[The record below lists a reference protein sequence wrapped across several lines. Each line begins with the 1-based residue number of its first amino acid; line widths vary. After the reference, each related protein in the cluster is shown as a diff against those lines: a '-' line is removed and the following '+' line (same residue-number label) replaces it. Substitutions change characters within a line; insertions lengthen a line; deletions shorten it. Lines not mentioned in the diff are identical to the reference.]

1 MNFDEERG
9 AFGQTLRG
17 SLGMDLGE
25 GVDLVIVPEYRI
37 ERIVWIRRRDGKVVG
52 GDFRVFELFIR
63 FLLFLFSDI
72 GISLY
77 ILCMYTCMFL
87 KLSIIFNR
95 RLYEGTIIFWDAKK
109 VISIELRSFERKALN
124 GRMLIFFFFF
134 CTKELILAERAL
146 RLECLVSQIVIVLK
160 FGWNKS
166 SDIISVFGHAIK
178 NGI

>member
-1 MNFDEERG
+1 MRSVEPSARLCG
-9 AFGQTLRG
+9 
-17 SLGMDLGE
+17 DLWGWKGE

-37 ERIVWIRRRDGKVVG
+37 ERIEMWFEEEMENDGGRWFSSFRAFYSFSFIFIQRYRNIVVY
-52 GDFRVFELFIR
+52 FMHV
-63 FLLFLFSDI
+63 
-72 GISLY
+72 
-77 ILCMYTCMFL
+77 YTFL

-134 CTKELILAERAL
+134 CTKELILTERAL
-146 RLECLVSQIVIVLK
+146 RLECLVSQTVIVLK

>member
-17 SLGMDLGE
+17 SLGMERRGGGSRHRSGIPDRE
-25 GVDLVIVPEYRI
+25 DCVDSKKRWKSSGRWFSSFRAFYSFSFIFIQRYRNIVVY
-37 ERIVWIRRRDGKVVG
+37 
-52 GDFRVFELFIR
+52 F
-63 FLLFLFSDI
+63 
-72 GISLY
+72 
-77 ILCMYTCMFL
+77 MYVYTFL

-124 GRMLIFFFFF
+124 GRMLIFFFF

-146 RLECLVSQIVIVLK
+146 RLECLVSQTVIVLK

>member
-1 MNFDEERG
+1 MRSVEPSARLCG
-9 AFGQTLRG
+9 
-17 SLGMDLGE
+17 DLWGWKGE

-37 ERIVWIRRRDGKVVG
+37 ERIEVWIRRRDGKVVG

-134 CTKELILAERAL
+134 LYQRINFSRESIAAR
-146 RLECLVSQIVIVLK
+146 VSCVANCYCIKVRMKQK
-160 FGWNKS
+160 FGYYLCLWTR
-166 SDIISVFGHAIK
+166 D
-178 NGI
+178 

>member
-1 MNFDEERG
+1 MRSVEPSARLCG
-9 AFGQTLRG
+9 
-17 SLGMDLGE
+17 DLWGWKGE

-37 ERIVWIRRRDGKVVG
+37 ERIEVWIRRRDGKVVG

-134 CTKELILAERAL
+134 LYQRINFSRENIAAR
-146 RLECLVSQIVIVLK
+146 VSCVANCYCIKVRMKQK
-160 FGWNKS
+160 FGYYLCLWTR
-166 SDIISVFGHAIK
+166 D
-178 NGI
+178 